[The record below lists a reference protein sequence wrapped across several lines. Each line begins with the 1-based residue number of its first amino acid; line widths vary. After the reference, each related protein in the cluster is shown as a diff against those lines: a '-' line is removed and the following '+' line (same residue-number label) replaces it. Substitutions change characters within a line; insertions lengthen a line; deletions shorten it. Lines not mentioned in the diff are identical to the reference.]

1 MNRHDLRW
9 YEKLNIFVGIVAA
22 IFAIAGYT
30 LRDFIGNPPTTEET
44 TVGTVTNIEAT
55 TKTIDEATTEMIDKA
70 TTETT
75 DETTTEATDET
86 TTESVVET
94 HSESVVDT
102 EEEVPE
108 SVEEEVRR
116 IRKEYYSFQ
125 EEKEN
130 LKRDNII
137 SDVVIYYKEDRVALI
152 EILPG
157 YAGVR
162 YSRMYYFDEKGKL
175 YFAFIFDKKRE
186 NRLYVKDDIVIRY
199 IDENNEV
206 FDYENEMN
214 CNGFDELAFS
224 ESYEMLD
231 SFD

>member
-1 MNRHDLRW
+1 M
-9 YEKLNIFVGIVAA
+9 
-22 IFAIAGYT
+22 
-30 LRDFIGNPPTTEET
+30 
-44 TVGTVTNIEAT
+44 
-55 TKTIDEATTEMIDKA
+55 
-70 TTETT
+70 
-75 DETTTEATDET
+75 
-86 TTESVVET
+86 
-94 HSESVVDT
+94 
-102 EEEVPE
+102 PE